1 MDFYVYFVLLFVVI
15 LFILLLP
22 FLSGIGSFKLDNFRS
37 NKNIRQNGGRR
48 DILKFKLKE
57 EKELSNADEISVG
70 ASSSAIITSKKTGK
84 FEIDSK
90 TGLKKRVIG
99 KYTNDADPNTFD
111 FDIDELINED
121 EEEERRELLKRRN
134 QFKGREYEASE
145 SFV

>member
-22 FLSGIGSFKLDNFRS
+22 LLSGIGSFKLDNFRS

-57 EKELSNADEISVG
+57 EKESSNADETLVG
-70 ASSSAIITSKKTGK
+70 VSSSAIITSKKTGK

-121 EEEERRELLKRRN
+121 E
-134 QFKGREYEASE
+134 
-145 SFV
+145 